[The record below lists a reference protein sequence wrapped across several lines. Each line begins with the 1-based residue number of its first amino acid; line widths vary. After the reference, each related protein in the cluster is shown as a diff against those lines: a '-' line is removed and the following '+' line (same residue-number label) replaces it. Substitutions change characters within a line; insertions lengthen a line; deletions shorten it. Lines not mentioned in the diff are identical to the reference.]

1 MNDKNQT
8 LTNTTDNDIRID
20 AYLFAQFPD
29 YSRSYFQKLI
39 KLGNVFINRKLI
51 TKTSH
56 VIKLND
62 TIEILFSAPVEL
74 TVTAQETEF
83 EVLDDSNPEFLVINK
98 PAGLVVHNSTT
109 DPDGPSLVRGLL
121 HRYPEFTAFNEDDI
135 RPGIVHRLDKDTSGI
150 ILVARTVQAQI
161 FLANKFKD
169 RTIHK
174 TYLALVE
181 GNPEKEFAIDRPIG
195 RHPVHRH
202 KMSPNGIASRP
213 AQTILKTVK
222 YFEDAALLQATL
234 ITGRTHQI
242 RVHLASHGNPVIG
255 DSTYGK
261 PSPLIKRQALHAW
274 NIEFTYKDKFFS
286 FTAPIPDDMQKALDK
301 LNSEKFYLEKD

>member
-39 KLGNVFINRKLI
+39 KLGNVSVNNKPI

-56 VIKLND
+56 LVKLND
-62 TIEILFSAPVEL
+62 TVEVLFSTPVEL
-74 TVTAQETEF
+74 TVTAQAVDF
-83 EVLDDSNPEFLVINK
+83 EVIDDSNPEFLVINK

-135 RPGIVHRLDKDTSGI
+135 RPGIVHRLDKDTSGV

-161 FLANKFKD
+161 LLANKFKD
-169 RTIHK
+169 RAIHK
-174 TYLALVE
+174 TYLVLVE
-181 GNPEKEFAIDRPIG
+181 GNPEKEFTIDRPIG
-195 RHPVHRH
+195 RHPVQRH
-202 KMSPNGIASRP
+202 KMSPNGLASRP
-213 AQTILKTVK
+213 AQTILKTTK
-222 YFEDAALLQATL
+222 YFEDAALLEATL

-261 PSPLIKRQALHAW
+261 PSLLIKRQALHAW
-274 NIEFTYKDKFFS
+274 KIEFDYKDKNFS
-286 FTAPIPDDMQKALDK
+286 FSAPIPHDLKKALDK
-301 LNSEKFYLEKD
+301 LNSKES